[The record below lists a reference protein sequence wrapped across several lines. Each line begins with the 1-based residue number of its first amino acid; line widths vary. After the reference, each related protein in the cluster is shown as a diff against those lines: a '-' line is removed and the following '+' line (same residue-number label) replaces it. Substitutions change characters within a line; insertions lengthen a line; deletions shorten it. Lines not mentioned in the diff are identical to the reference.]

1 MLAPVILNQE
11 VPMNEQGHLFGP
23 RRCIWVE
30 RIWDR
35 SPAAVRRECIAILAE
50 MGRATLAPPAARPK
64 AVPTRSGKQSQVR
77 RREVRDE
84 R

>member
-1 MLAPVILNQE
+1 MLAHVILNQE

-23 RRCIWVE
+23 RPCVWVE
-30 RIWDR
+30 LIWDR

-50 MGRATLAPPAARPK
+50 MGRATLTPPPARPK
-64 AVPTRSGKQSQVR
+64 AVPTRPGKQSQVS